1 MRGPRQWDC
10 VAVAAKLRLASD
22 DGQVLIE
29 YALILALVVLV
40 TIGALT
46 ALGGDV
52 SGLLHRISSQME
64 SVTNP

>member
-1 MRGPRQWDC
+1 MAGPRRWHC
-10 VAVAAKLRLASD
+10 ALAAKLRLASD

-29 YALILALVVLV
+29 YALILSLVTIV

-46 ALGGDV
+46 ALGEDLSDLLARV
-52 SGLLHRISSQME
+52 SAQMS